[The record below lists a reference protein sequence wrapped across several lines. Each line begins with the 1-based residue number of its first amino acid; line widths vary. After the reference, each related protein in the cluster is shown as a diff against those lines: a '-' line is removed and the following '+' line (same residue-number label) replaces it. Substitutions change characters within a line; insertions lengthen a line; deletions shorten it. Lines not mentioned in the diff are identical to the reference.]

1 MIALLGTAAASPAAG
16 GFTISVGVD
25 SKKTD
30 VSSVVRGHLN
40 AMKNASQSAAA
51 AATENMT
58 KYHLQDITE
67 RIKRALEPK

>member
-1 MIALLGTAAASPAAG
+1 
-16 GFTISVGVD
+16 
-25 SKKTD
+25 
-30 VSSVVRGHLN
+30 
-40 AMKNASQSAAA
+40 MKNASQSAAA